1 MMQIT
6 KGLLV
11 VACASALAAC
21 ASKPPANSA
30 APAAANASTPAA
42 SPVPKGYRRVVKGGT
57 EYFCRTQGVTGS
69 HTVKNEICL
78 THDELI
84 AERNHTTTFGSDP
97 RATTN
102 TVAR

>member
-6 KGLLV
+6 RGFLIAV
-11 VACASALAAC
+11 CALALAAC
-21 ASKPPANSA
+21 ASKPAANSA
-30 APAAANASTPAA
+30 APAAANAGTPAA

-69 HTVKNEICL
+69 HTLKNEVCL
-78 THDELI
+78 TRDELA

-97 RATTN
+97 RATANATP
-102 TVAR
+102 R

>member
-1 MMQIT
+1 MQIT
-6 KGLLV
+6 RGLLV

-21 ASKPPANSA
+21 ASKPATNST
-30 APAAANASTPAA
+30 APTATANAGTPAV

-69 HTVKNEICL
+69 HTLKHEVCL
-78 THDELI
+78 TQDELT

-97 RATTN
+97 RATTS
-102 TVAR
+102 TAAR